1 MSELESITTDVN
13 SSSLEQQIKITPVD
27 FADLLNRLLDELPR
41 DKSDTVRQGS
51 VIQGFKKLTFNS
63 IIRDSLFQEI
73 DNITLDEKN
82 RDVVEKAEKKLKKL
96 LKIQV
101 NNILSVLEDST
112 NDINVYFILGILL
125 KGMQNEKGTIV

>member
-125 KGMQNEKGTIV
+125 KGRQNEKGTIV